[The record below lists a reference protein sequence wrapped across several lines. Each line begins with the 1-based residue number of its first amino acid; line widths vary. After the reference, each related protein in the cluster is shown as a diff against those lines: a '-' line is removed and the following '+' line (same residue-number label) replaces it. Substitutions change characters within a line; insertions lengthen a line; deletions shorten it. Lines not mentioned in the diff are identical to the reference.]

1 MMTASPQP
9 RARRTG
15 TLVTIEDVRA
25 ILVGLGIL
33 TMLVGGLVL
42 INDIPPRQYPAIL
55 TWLVLVLVAHDVV
68 IAGAVFAL
76 AIAGRR
82 AEGRIPHRTI
92 LLFQA
97 TVATGGLL
105 ALLVA
110 PEIAKR
116 AVGTAN
122 PSVLPLNYGVNLAIL
137 LIVLLLAAI
146 AGSVLQAAVSRRRR
160 R

>member
-1 MMTASPQP
+1 MMTAPSRAP
-9 RARRTG
+9 RR
-15 TLVTIEDVRA
+15 LVTIDDARA

-33 TMLVGGLVL
+33 TMLIGALVL

-68 IAGAVFAL
+68 IAWAVFAL

-97 TVATGGLL
+97 AVATGGLM

-116 AVGTAN
+116 AIGTAN
-122 PSVLPLNYGVNLAIL
+122 PSVLPLDYGLNLAIL
-137 LIVLLLAAI
+137 LTVLLLAAI
-146 AGSVLQAAVSRRRR
+146 AGSVLQAALGRRRTR
-160 R
+160 